1 MPWNDNGCL
10 ASRILSRCLRAAT
23 RCADIRHRA
32 ALREARKS
40 EERTVK
46 QIEINRLLFSPPA
59 LYRSQIWNENL
70 WSPRARN
77 RKIIQK
83 EERAERKRRD
93 CVLVRPSC
101 FTNRGHSVRLIKMSL
116 YNVTELRI
124 LSSNRIP
131 SSRPSAQLKQ
141 FSSYN
146 HFDIQLT
153 ILYYNELRY
162 FQNRYYV

>member
-131 SSRPSAQLKQ
+131 SRPSAQLKQ
-141 FSSYN
+141 FSIYN